1 MKKLTILAVVLMFT
15 ALFTV
20 SAFAQ
25 ADDKKTDEPKKEEKS
40 ALLATWEVTIYA
52 PGQDLP
58 GTFKLEKDGD
68 NYKGVLTTDLG
79 EVPLRNIK
87 ITEDSFTSDISPNVQ
102 GQVLEGT
109 MSGKVAEGKLS
120 GEITLAGLG
129 AISYSG
135 KKAEK

>member
-20 SAFAQ
+20 SAVAQ

-40 ALLATWEVTIYA
+40 ALLATWDVTISA
-52 PGQDLP
+52 PGTELP

-68 NYKGVLTTDLG
+68 NYKGSVATDLG
-79 EVPLRNIK
+79 EVPLKNIK
-87 ITEDSFTSDISPNVQ
+87 ITGDSFTADITANVQ
-102 GQVLEGT
+102 GQVMEGT
-109 MSGKVAEGKLS
+109 MTGKVADGKLS
-120 GEITLAGLG
+120 GEISLAGLG
-129 AISYSG
+129 AISYTG